1 MALAVIVLPSLS
13 ARPRLGPPLRP
24 WLPLLAL
31 APTMTLRLVG
41 GSSQLGP
48 AWLWLAGPLEKRG
61 EIYSAPEVLQTTNR
75 YNENDGVSKRVHE
88 LPVAFGIVICF
99 DAPQRL
105 RFPRLTFATKKLS
118 TGTSLSGQRRMQLIL
133 LSARAVTSPFKL
145 SGPGPMAERV
155 SVN

>member
-1 MALAVIVLPSLS
+1 M
-13 ARPRLGPPLRP
+13 
-24 WLPLLAL
+24 
-31 APTMTLRLVG
+31 
-41 GSSQLGP
+41 
-48 AWLWLAGPLEKRG
+48 
-61 EIYSAPEVLQTTNR
+61 
-75 YNENDGVSKRVHE
+75 HE

-155 SVN
+155 SVNSPEAGDSEGARALRTSPCPNGKPA